1 MTLKR
6 QVRSLYKQLLFIG
19 REYPAGFEF
28 YRSRLKAAFLKK
40 RDLSDPEDVR
50 KALRQ
55 GEFVLKELEA
65 LWFLK
70 KYRHLK
76 QKYYDQ

>member
-1 MTLKR
+1 MSLR
-6 QVRSLYKQLLFIG
+6 GQVRSLYKQLLFIG

-28 YRSRLKAAFLKK
+28 YRARLKAAFLKK
-40 RDLSDPEDVR
+40 RDLSDPEDIR